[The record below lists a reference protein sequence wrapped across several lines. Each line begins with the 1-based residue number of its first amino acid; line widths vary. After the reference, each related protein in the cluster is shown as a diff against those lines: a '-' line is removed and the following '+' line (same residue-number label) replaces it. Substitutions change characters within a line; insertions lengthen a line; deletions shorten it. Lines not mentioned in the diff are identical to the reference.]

1 MTDKLDVFPIREIEL
16 HIAGKD
22 CWCIPEIEHGAY
34 GDVIHHQSSTIVAG
48 SETENEQ
55 REG

>member
-1 MTDKLDVFPIREIEL
+1 MIDKLDVFPIREIEL

-22 CWCIPEIEHGAY
+22 CWCIPEIEHGTH

-48 SETENEQ
+48 SETENGQ
-55 REG
+55 REI